1 MPGSSL
7 DFGAVRRAFDRA
19 ANRQGDDWG
28 LCGEVARRMA
38 GRLDYVRIAP
48 TRILDIGCGRSPG
61 IAIAERYPGA
71 MITGV
76 DFSMGMA
83 EAAGGAKSLLARL
96 GRLLGMRAAGGVA
109 HLVCGEACALPL
121 ADASVDM
128 VWSNLALPWAVDAA
142 AAFRECHRVLRD
154 GGLLMFSSYGPD
166 TLRELKAAFI
176 AADPLP
182 HVHEFTDMHDI
193 GDMLVSGGFADPVM
207 DMDKLVYTYGD
218 VDSLIR
224 DLRNSGQTNAMPAR
238 RRGLMG
244 RAAWKSMIQAYPR
257 RQEDGRIQ
265 ATMEIVYGHAWKI
278 GATPRES
285 LSNKGVAA
293 VRWYAHRDQKT

>member
-1 MPGSSL
+1 
-7 DFGAVRRAFDRA
+7 
-19 ANRQGDDWG
+19 
-28 LCGEVARRMA
+28 
-38 GRLDYVRIAP
+38 
-48 TRILDIGCGRSPG
+48 
-61 IAIAERYPGA
+61 
-71 MITGV
+71 
-76 DFSMGMA
+76 
-83 EAAGGAKSLLARL
+83 
-96 GRLLGMRAAGGVA
+96 
-109 HLVCGEACALPL
+109 
-121 ADASVDM
+121 
-128 VWSNLALPWAVDAA
+128 
-142 AAFRECHRVLRD
+142 
-154 GGLLMFSSYGPD
+154 
-166 TLRELKAAFI
+166 
-176 AADPLP
+176 
-182 HVHEFTDMHDI
+182 
-193 GDMLVSGGFADPVM
+193 MLVSGGFADPVM

-285 LSNKGVAA
+285 RSNKGVAA